1 MSGKLDQAL
10 DDITQAQ
17 RRSARRRST
26 QRRSTGRPVAAAPIG
41 GIQKSTKPARGAGAK
56 NAPVKAAPTNSDSKI
71 IVSNLP
77 KDVSEQQIKACHNDT
92 RNHQP
97 ALSKFFRMIPSGIR
111 FNFSEQA
118 VSTYSKKPFEELP
131 GKSMSVFEAYPKLG
145 SWDACIFCAYPESYE
160 YFIQSVGPI
169 KRVELSYGPNS
180 QSRGIANVTFHK
192 SDGASKAFH
201 KLNGLL
207 VDNRPIK
214 IEIVVG
220 AAQADKVIP
229 TAKSLA
235 ERTSQPK
242 AQPKSAA
249 AKKHN
254 AGAAKDGDAK
264 GAAGNKKRRGRN
276 SRPAKKTQEE
286 LDSEMADYFVA
297 PAATEASG
305 STAAPA
311 PAPAATGDA
320 DMDEIA

>member
-17 RRSARRRST
+17 RRSARRRPA
-26 QRRSTGRPVAAAPIG
+26 QRRSTGRPAAAAPIG

-56 NAPVKAAPTNSDSKI
+56 NAPAKAAPTNSDSKI

-77 KDVSEQQIKACHNDT
+77 KDVSEQQIK
-92 RNHQP
+92 
-97 ALSKFFRMIPSGIR
+97 
-111 FNFSEQA
+111 
-118 VSTYSKKPFEELP
+118 
-131 GKSMSVFEAYPKLG
+131 
-145 SWDACIFCAYPESYE
+145 E

-192 SDGASKAFH
+192 SDGASKAFQ

-229 TAKSLA
+229 TAKTLA

-249 AKKHN
+249 ANKRNVN
-254 AGAAKDGDAK
+254 ATKGGDAK
-264 GAAGNKKRRGRN
+264 GDAGNKKRRGRN

-297 PAATEASG
+297 PVAPEASG

-320 DMDEIA
+320 DMDEIAVRKLDYASPQ

>member
-17 RRSARRRST
+17 RRSARRRPN
-26 QRRSTGRPVAAAPIG
+26 QRRGAGRPAVAAPVG
-41 GIQKSTKPARGAGAK
+41 GIQKSTKPARGTGAK
-56 NAPVKAAPTNSDSKI
+56 PAPAKATPTNSDSKI

-77 KDVSEQQIKACHNDT
+77 KDVSEQQIK
-92 RNHQP
+92 
-97 ALSKFFRMIPSGIR
+97 
-111 FNFSEQA
+111 
-118 VSTYSKKPFEELP
+118 
-131 GKSMSVFEAYPKLG
+131 
-145 SWDACIFCAYPESYE
+145 E

-192 SDGASKAFH
+192 SDGASKAFQ

-229 TAKSLA
+229 TVKTLA
-235 ERTSQPK
+235 ERTTQPK

-249 AKKHN
+249 ADKHN
-254 AGAAKDGDAK
+254 AGAAKGAAAK
-264 GAAGNKKRRGRN
+264 GAAGKKRRGRN

-286 LDSEMADYFVA
+286 LDSEMADYFDASAA
-297 PAATEASG
+297 PEASNNA
-305 STAAPA
+305 AAPA

-320 DMDEIA
+320 DMDEIAVCNVVLDLHS